1 MPVHLS
7 FSGSENQTSSD
18 GALLMWKYR
27 NQLPLRPLPIAIFQ
41 RHHQFNKSPSASKIF
56 MVHHGTWLWRMV
68 HDQWSVDQRYLF
80 TIFLKNTCLLWDGNC
95 FGRLATVNSRRL
107 IWLANTLSQLPLWEP
122 SAGFHCFLAGK
133 LKTSRRRGSMTAC
146 DMWDCEGWI
155 FICSLLAILS
165 LSCRL
170 PKKMM
175 VNECVTPPGA
185 RALNIEQVSFAQ
197 LLHGPRLFIR
207 VMLPW
212 YWKTEIGDRSNCQT
226 VKQWLR
232 PSDTQTAKERQTDKL
247 SQTEG
252 LIIYMTGYK
261 QNMKITIP

>member
-1 MPVHLS
+1 MINDQWINVIFLPS
-7 FSGSENQTSSD
+7 FSKTHVCSEMGIVLAVWLLSIQEDLFDSQTHWASCHCGNPVLASTASWRVSS
-18 GALLMWKYR
+18 
-27 NQLPLRPLPIAIFQ
+27 RPQDVEGQWQ
-41 RHHQFNKSPSASKIF
+41 RATC
-56 MVHHGTWLWRMV
+56 GTVRDEYSYAAFWRSCHCHV
-68 HDQWSVDQRYLF
+68 V
-80 TIFLKNTCLLWDGNC
+80 CL
-95 FGRLATVNSRRL
+95 
-107 IWLANTLSQLPLWEP
+107 
-122 SAGFHCFLAGK
+122 
-133 LKTSRRRGSMTAC
+133 
-146 DMWDCEGWI
+146 
-155 FICSLLAILS
+155 
-165 LSCRL
+165 
-170 PKKMM
+170 KKMM